1 VFQIIRWLAWLVLGW
16 TLVVVQP
23 VFAAGD
29 GQAQHPPRVLVL
41 QTADP
46 DNYVS
51 LLRAGGAVN
60 YQYAL
65 KHGYSY
71 QSFVGLYRGQHAWHA
86 AFNRIYLLQ
95 DILKEGLYDYVL
107 YLDADAIVVD
117 LSQKVEDLIEDGRLF
132 YMASGGIEGKKPWHV
147 NDGVFLFSCRH
158 PMAQQVVDAWAEQ
171 VDPRNFSVRKWGK
184 YDGADMAALQ
194 RVLQSFSLAEAEKMV
209 KVYRGK
215 EANFMNYENGKFIK
229 QLFRYPSEPN
239 KKLKRR
245 SFSDRVKTMEK
256 LAAQVMA
263 AQRLD

>member
-1 VFQIIRWLAWLVLGW
+1 MLLVIRWLSYFFLGW
-16 TLVVVQP
+16 VLFFAQP
-23 VFAAGD
+23 LLAVSEERT
-29 GQAQHPPRVLVL
+29 QQSPRVLVL

-46 DNYVS
+46 HKYVS
-51 LLRAGGAVN
+51 LLRASSAVN
-60 YQYAL
+60 HQYAL

-71 QSFVGLYRGQHAWHA
+71 QSFVGLYRGQYAWHA

-117 LSQKVEDLIEDGRLF
+117 LSQKVEDLIEDDRLF

-158 PMAQQVVDAWAEQ
+158 PMAKQVVDAWADQ

-184 YDGADMAALQ
+184 YGGADMAALQ
-194 RVLQSFSLAEAEKMV
+194 RVLKSFTLAEAEKMV

-245 SFSDRVKTMEK
+245 GFSDRVKKMEK
-256 LAAQVMA
+256 LAAEVVA
-263 AQRLD
+263 AQGDS

>member
-1 VFQIIRWLAWLVLGW
+1 MFQVARWLECLFFWWL
-16 TLVVVQP
+16 LVFVQP
-23 VFAAGD
+23 LFAANEVRVS
-29 GQAQHPPRVLVL
+29 QSPRVLVL

-51 LLRAGGAVN
+51 LLRPGGAVN

-95 DILKEGLYDYVL
+95 DIIKAGLYDYVL

-117 LSQKVEDLIEDGRLF
+117 LSQKVEDLVEDDRLF

-147 NDGVFLFSCRH
+147 NDGVFLFWFRH
-158 PMAQQVVDAWAEQ
+158 PMAKQVVDAWADQ

-194 RVLQSFSLAEAEKMV
+194 RVLKSFSLEEAEKMV
-209 KVYRGK
+209 KVYRGA
-215 EANFMNYENGKFIK
+215 EANFMNYENGTFIK

-256 LAAQVMA
+256 IAAQVMA
-263 AQRLD
+263 T